1 MKFGL
6 RGVIEVNF
14 GLREVTEMMK
24 IENYSEYV
32 WKIMHPHSHGRD
44 GFQPVR
50 SRAECCS
57 RSHHH
62 AMRARGPR
70 TQERKVP
77 GSQFLI
83 LSS

>member
-6 RGVIEVNF
+6 REVTEVNF
-14 GLREVTEMMK
+14 GLREVTEVMK

-32 WKIMHPHSHGRD
+32 WKIVHACSLGWD

-50 SRAECCS
+50 SRAEFCS

-62 AMRARGPR
+62 AMRAGGPR
-70 TQERKVP
+70 TQV
-77 GSQFLI
+77 GIVS
-83 LSS
+83 LSSSKRR

>member
-24 IENYSEYV
+24 IENYSDYV
-32 WKIMHPHSHGRD
+32 WKIMHARTAGMGSNL
-44 GFQPVR
+44 
-50 SRAECCS
+50 S
-57 RSHHH
+57 
-62 AMRARGPR
+62 ARGRNAAHVRIIMRCGPEARAPR
-70 TQERKVP
+70 SEKFPV
-77 GSQFLI
+77 